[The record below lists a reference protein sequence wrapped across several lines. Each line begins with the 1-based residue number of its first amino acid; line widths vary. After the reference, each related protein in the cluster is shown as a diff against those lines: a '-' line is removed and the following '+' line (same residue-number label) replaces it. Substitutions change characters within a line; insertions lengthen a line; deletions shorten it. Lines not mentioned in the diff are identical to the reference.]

1 MEQSKLIS
9 PKSSIERK
17 RVVKILNGR
26 NLIRKANISINIPQS
41 IFIMDLKNYICLI
54 SIISPLKIQTFTIN
68 KIPNSY
74 KKNKKLGEEPSAK
87 KILL

>member
-9 PKSSIERK
+9 PKSSIESK
-17 RVVKILNGR
+17 ILKILNGR

-68 KIPNSY
+68 KISN
-74 KKNKKLGEEPSAK
+74 
-87 KILL
+87 

>member
-26 NLIRKANISINIPQS
+26 NLIRKANISINIPLS

-68 KIPNSY
+68 KIPN
-74 KKNKKLGEEPSAK
+74 
-87 KILL
+87 